1 MPFDPLTA
9 VMLGVLA
16 LLVFFMFRNSRKR
29 KADLATLQDQMVP
42 GAEVMTNF
50 GLFGTLVSIDD
61 DSNVATIETS
71 PGSTLRVHRQTLAR
85 VIQDEVIDDE
95 IPAEEMVAEGA
106 PVVNEPSLNESN
118 RTEPNRTEPSLNESS
133 LDTPAEKSQRT
144 KKTEI

>member
-1 MPFDPLTA
+1 MFGDPLTI

-29 KADLATLQDQMVP
+29 KTDLASLQDKMVP

-71 PGSTLRVHRQTLAR
+71 PGSTVRVHRQTLAR
-85 VIQDEVIDDE
+85 VVEDDVVE
-95 IPAEEMVAEGA
+95 EDTVDADAVEHDALEGGASAAGDAPAGETTDDAQRA
-106 PVVNEPSLNESN
+106 K
-118 RTEPNRTEPSLNESS
+118 
-133 LDTPAEKSQRT
+133 KS
-144 KKTEI
+144 EL